1 MQEVLGIVAGGGGE
15 TMNCCPWLNAIN
27 KNEREWECWDGSCP
41 IPCPV
46 PGTAKGSWLHGPGW
60 FGALSAT
67 AHWLQGLGRFRL
79 LPNHQIRGKMG
90 SGVQMREFNLMSRS
104 IFLRDKAI
112 SSNMELWVSFN
123 SL

>member
-1 MQEVLGIVAGGGGE
+1 MRENGNAG
-15 TMNCCPWLNAIN
+15 MV
-27 KNEREWECWDGSCP
+27 
-41 IPCPV
+41 PV
-46 PGTAKGSWLHGPGW
+46 QFL
-60 FGALSAT
+60 ALSQAQLK
-67 AHWLQGLGRFRL
+67 APGFMAQAGLESSVPQGLGRFRL

-90 SGVQMREFNLMSRS
+90 SGVQMREFNLMSRG